1 MSEDFDPLTAE
12 EPMPPEI
19 SHRKIL
25 LEMVGVIVVGSLAG
39 FAFFSVKAG
48 FGVLIGG
55 ILSFA
60 NYFWQKHSLKAIFAR
75 AVDGKRSRFLAAR
88 YILRYVVI
96 GMALAVV
103 YLTQTVSI
111 YAVIF
116 GLASFA
122 IAVMIE
128 GFTSIFSSSYKKES

>member
-1 MSEDFDPLTAE
+1 MGDESEPLTAE
-12 EPMPPEI
+12 ERMPPEI
-19 SHRKIL
+19 SHRRIL
-25 LEMVGVIVVGSLAG
+25 RFMTGVIVVGSLAG
-39 FAFFSVKAG
+39 FVFFSLGAG
-48 FGVLIGG
+48 VGVLIGG

-60 NYFWQKHSLKAIFAR
+60 NYYWQRRSLKAIFDR
-75 AVDGKRSRFLAAR
+75 AIHGKGSRFLALR

-96 GMALAVV
+96 GAALTVV
-103 YLTQTVSI
+103 YFTATVSI

-128 GFTSIFSSSYKKES
+128 GFTSIFSSSERQDS